1 MVATVRPYIIVTG
14 GDGGY
19 GNLGDEWLRI
29 AAFSHYE
36 EVVKKYRVVLMTAN
50 MPTERD
56 ERFEYIADTKEAF
69 LKHNIRVEE
78 IAALHYYGGGY
89 LNTYWMDEK
98 LWLYD
103 LLTEQG
109 LDTKKVFFTGLG
121 LGPFDANA
129 LSKLHGIAKGAGIF
143 GVRDTHYLESVGGDF
158 MFDES
163 IAVVEPKRARRFGRN
178 ELWINFRMAS
188 HVGAGEE
195 ETITLVK
202 KLQRFAML
210 YRLTIHYF
218 AMIDGKGFD
227 ERAEMVRVLKRCG
240 IENPRVH
247 ARATGYGGLLNQFN
261 KAAMI
266 VTTSY
271 HATLAGLYRGIPVVA
286 VYENEYYDLKFTG
299 IQKAFKSTPL
309 LTLVSLQDYN
319 ASAFIDAYT
328 SRDPGIISRVVRLK
342 RLNSETYQSYLSA
355 IGVDVRL

>member
-1 MVATVRPYIIVTG
+1 MVAAVKPYIIVTG

-29 AAFSHYE
+29 AATSHY
-36 EVVKKYRVVLMTAN
+36 KDIIKRYRVILMIAN
-50 MPTERD
+50 IPAKRD
-56 ERFEYIADTKEAF
+56 ERFEYIEDTEEAF
-69 LKHNIRVEE
+69 LKRDIPVEN

-103 LLTEQG
+103 LLTKNG
-109 LDTKKVFFTGLG
+109 LEKKKIFFTGLG
-121 LGPFDANA
+121 LGPFDTKA
-129 LSKLHGIAKGAGIF
+129 LAKLHGIAKGVGIF
-143 GVRDTHYLESVGGDF
+143 GVRDDHYLKSVGGDF

-163 IAVVEPKRARRFGRN
+163 VAVIEPKRNYRFGRN
-178 ELWINFRMAS
+178 ELWVNFRMAS

-195 ETITLVK
+195 ETIVLVK

-210 YRLTIHYF
+210 YHLKIQYF

-227 ERAEMVRVLKRCG
+227 ERAEMIRILKRCG

-247 ARATGYGGLLNQFN
+247 NRAAGYKGLLSQFN
-261 KAAMI
+261 KAALI

-271 HATLAGLYRGIPVVA
+271 HATLAGLYKAIPVVA

-299 IQKAFKSTPL
+299 VQSAFDSTPL
-309 LTLVSLQDYN
+309 LTLVNMQNYD
-319 ASAFIDAYT
+319 ASSFIDAYT
-328 SRDPGIISRVVRLK
+328 SRDVDIINKITRLK
-342 RLNSETYQSYLSA
+342 QLNSNVYRTYLKT
-355 IGVDVRL
+355 IGVADRL